1 MDINT
6 RLENEDLFDSQSSK
20 GKNRIIALNKNII
33 MYQWWKF

>member
-20 GKNRIIALNKNII
+20 GKNRIIALRKE
-33 MYQWWKF
+33 YLQ